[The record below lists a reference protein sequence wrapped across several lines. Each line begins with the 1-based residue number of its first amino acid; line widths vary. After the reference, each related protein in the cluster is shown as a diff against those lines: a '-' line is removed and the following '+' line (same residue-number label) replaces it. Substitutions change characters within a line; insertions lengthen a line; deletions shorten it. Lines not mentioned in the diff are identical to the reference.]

1 MSRKEIEYIKKY
13 YWSVPSDGLDKCIH
27 DFSKK
32 YKTFID
38 VMITHIENM
47 YEFFDDRMSPI
58 IFNKDVKDYDYRKI
72 DPMIIQIFENKKFN
86 LEKFISNHPPHLDVM
101 YRVIIDGQDSDY
113 DIRMDVDSEVTEA
126 TKGSGSLW
134 SFTLWERQPI
144 GDSRDI
150 PMYTLKDNGSV
161 EKKYITKLAS
171 DPFPSLSDMQKY
183 IGGSVFIEDYT
194 NNFKIFIL

>member
-13 YWSVPSDGLDKCIH
+13 YWSVPEDGLDKCIH

-32 YKTFID
+32 YKDFVEVLIN
-38 VMITHIENM
+38 HIGGM
-47 YEFFDDRMSPI
+47 YELFDDRMSPI
-58 IFNKDVKDYDYRKI
+58 IDNKFIKNYDYRKI
-72 DPMIIQIFENKKFN
+72 DPIVIQIFENEKFN
-86 LEKFISNHPPHLDVM
+86 LGNFILNHPPHLDVM

-113 DIRMDVDSEVTEA
+113 DIRMDTSETSEI
-126 TKGSGSLW
+126 T
-134 SFTLWERQPI
+134 FTLWERQPI

-150 PMYTLKDNGSV
+150 PMYSVNADGSV

-171 DPFPSLSDMQKY
+171 DPYPSLSDMQKY
-183 IGGSVFIEDYT
+183 IGGSIFIEDYI